1 MWCYLKSFFFFL
13 GTIFAAYGVDA
24 AFSYK
29 YNQQRGICDK
39 DGLAICPGF
48 TTTHV
53 IPVWF
58 SILGIELIQALILIN
73 VLLLVYKNKVL
84 TCKNVDIVH

>member
-1 MWCYLKSFFFFL
+1 MLALVLSLSFNLCTSFLKSVFL
-13 GTIFAAYGVDA
+13 STISAFGVDA

-29 YNQQRGICDK
+29 YNQQLGVCGK
-39 DGLAICPGF
+39 DGLALCPGF

-58 SILGIELIQALILIN
+58 PVFLFTYSING
-73 VLLLVYKNKVL
+73 YL
-84 TCKNVDIVH
+84 T